1 MDRRNLTTGLLLAVT
16 AAVSFGVSGPFVKP
30 LLESGWS
37 PVAAVTLRALVGGLL
52 LAPLALV
59 ALRGDLRPIWRARCR
74 VASMALV
81 GVAGTQGFYFAA
93 IERIPVGTA
102 ILLEYAAPLLL
113 VAVTW
118 ATTRR
123 RPATSVLVGS
133 VVAAGGLV
141 LVVSPA
147 GGGALDPV
155 GVLLGLA
162 AMVCCAGWFVLAAQ
176 SSEGLPPVAAASAAL
191 LVAAVLLGLVGLT
204 GLLPFTASTA
214 DVVVLGA
221 VVPWW
226 QPVLVIGLVAT
237 AVAYA
242 SSITAGVLLGAR
254 LASFLGLLEVVAAA
268 AWAWVLLGERLSAPQ
283 LIGGLVLVAGIAA
296 VMRERAGAPVAPA
309 VGTAP
314 VAS

>member
-1 MDRRNLTTGLLLAVT
+1 MDRRHLSTGLLLAVT
-16 AAVSFGVSGPFVKP
+16 AAVSFGVSGTFVKP
-30 LLESGWS
+30 LLDSGWS

-59 ALRGDLRPIWRARCR
+59 ALRGDLRPIWRARRR

-113 VAVTW
+113 VAVAW

-191 LVAAVLLGLVGLT
+191 LAAAVLLGVVGLT

-242 SSITAGVLLGAR
+242 SSITAGALLGAR

-296 VMRERAGAPVAPA
+296 VMRERAAAPVAPA

>member
-1 MDRRNLTTGLLLAVT
+1 MDRRHLSTGLLLAVT

-30 LLESGWS
+30 LLDSGWS

-59 ALRGDLRPIWRARCR
+59 ALRGDLRPLWRARRR

-113 VAVTW
+113 VAVAW

-191 LVAAVLLGLVGLT
+191 LAAAVLLGVVGLT

-242 SSITAGVLLGAR
+242 SSITAGALLGAR

-296 VMRERAGAPVAPA
+296 VMRERAAAPVAPA

>member
-16 AAVSFGVSGPFVKP
+16 AAVGFGVSGPFVKP

-52 LAPLALV
+52 LSPLALV
-59 ALRGDLRPIWRARCR
+59 ALRGDLRPIWRARRR

-113 VAVTW
+113 VALAW

-123 RPATSVLVGS
+123 RPAASVLVGS
-133 VVAAGGLV
+133 VVAAGGLL

-191 LVAAVLLGLVGLT
+191 LAAAVLLGLVGLT

-214 DVVVLGA
+214 DVVVLGR

-242 SSITAGVLLGAR
+242 SSITAGALLGAR

-296 VMRERAGAPVAPA
+296 VMRERAAAPVAPA